1 MDTYQITLVQQ
12 SFAQLAPDGDLLADL
27 FYARLFQLEP
37 ALRGSFPNDLSDQKG
52 QLLYALV
59 RAVRDLPSYLPLGNQ
74 AQSQRMELVGSAL
87 LWTLE
92 QGLGERFTPDVKEA
106 WKAVYPH
113 IAAALPMASGVR

>member
-1 MDTYQITLVQQ
+1 MDASQITLVQQ
-12 SFAQLAPDGDLLADL
+12 SFAHLAPDGDLLADL

-59 RAVRDLPSYLPLGNQ
+59 RAVRDLPSYRPHDGHIE
-74 AQSQRMELVGSAL
+74 SERMELVGAAL

-106 WKAVYPH
+106 WKAVYPQ
-113 IAAALPMASGVR
+113 IAAVLPFASLV